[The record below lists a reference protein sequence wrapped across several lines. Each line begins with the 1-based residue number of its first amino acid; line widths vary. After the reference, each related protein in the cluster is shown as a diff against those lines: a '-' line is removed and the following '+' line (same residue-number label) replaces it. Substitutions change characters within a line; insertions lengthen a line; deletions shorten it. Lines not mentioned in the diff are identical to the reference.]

1 MASMGFNPFAR
12 HTENQPSKPNDQGKS
27 ASVPKP
33 QITIAGN
40 AAETEQRP
48 PARPVEKK
56 PASAAHAN
64 RTFNP
69 FASHGKK
76 QFRLVRKDKT
86 PPAQKL
92 LDWIRDWPHPFIGLR
107 EIVLYGPNS
116 IRNRDHAIR
125 LAETLVGHGWL
136 TPVACRRDTKVWK
149 IIRGPSGYPI
159 VADLP
164 VNVATNVAAVGE

>member
-1 MASMGFNPFAR
+1 MGFNPFTRHRIEPIPAESVEAPAELKVAVEKPAPAAR
-12 HTENQPSKPNDQGKS
+12 
-27 ASVPKP
+27 
-33 QITIAGN
+33 
-40 AAETEQRP
+40 
-48 PARPVEKK
+48 PAR
-56 PASAAHAN
+56 AAH
-64 RTFNP
+64 RMFDP
-69 FASHGKK
+69 FAGHGKK
-76 QFRLVRKDKT
+76 QFRLVRKDRI

-116 IRNRDHAIR
+116 IRNRDHAIS

-136 TPVACRRDTKVWK
+136 TPVTCRRDTKVWK

-164 VNVATNVAAVGE
+164 VNVATNVAPVGE